1 MTKRLDRIEALLLE
15 LPEASTAQNERLTR
29 IESAL
34 DRAAVQTVA
43 NAEQSGTNKQ
53 QIASNAEAIAKTE
66 NLVQA
71 NAEAIAAN
79 KQRFEV
85 MRGDANA
92 NRQQWQAAADADRA
106 ESRRRFD
113 AQQQIAQ
120 AMLVELSRVS
130 SQLEVLE
137 VS

>member
-43 NAEQSGTNKQ
+43 NPEQSGTNKQ

-71 NAEAIAAN
+71 NAEVIAAN
-79 KQRFEV
+79 EQRFEV

-92 NRQQWQAAADADRA
+92 DRQQWQVAADADRA
-106 ESRRRFD
+106 ENRRRFD

-120 AMLVELSRVS
+120 AMLVELSRVNS
-130 SQLEVLE
+130 RLEVLE